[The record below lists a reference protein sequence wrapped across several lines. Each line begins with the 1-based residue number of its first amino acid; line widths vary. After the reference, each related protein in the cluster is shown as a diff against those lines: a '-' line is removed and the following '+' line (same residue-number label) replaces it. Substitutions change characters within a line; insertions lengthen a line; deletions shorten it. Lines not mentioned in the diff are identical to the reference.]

1 MEYCSLVKQ
10 EIENPGG
17 IGDDDI
23 VKILDIVNNRV
34 EPSIDDGNI
43 LITLSTFESRY
54 FHSIYYRK
62 PGDMEP
68 VEFEA
73 YPHIGTYQDSFL
85 ITSREKNLNFR
96 YFPHPYAISFY
107 SYSDA
112 GIPVYLENIGFD
124 TICAETYL
132 GVIKL
137 EPGERRLVSRENIE
151 QDPLDIIRNDLY
163 PAKRAFIRTIV

>member
-1 MEYCSLVKQ
+1 MEHKS
-10 EIENPGG
+10 E
-17 IGDDDI
+17 
-23 VKILDIVNNRV
+23 RM
-34 EPSIDDGNI
+34 
-43 LITLSTFESRY
+43 TLSTFERRY

-62 PGDMEP
+62 PGDVEP

-85 ITSREKNLNFR
+85 ITSWENDLDFR

-112 GIPVYLENIGFD
+112 GIPVYLENIGLD

-137 EPGERRLVSRENIE
+137 EPGERNLVSKENVE
-151 QDPLDIIRNDLY
+151 QDPPEILRSDLY
-163 PAKRAFIRTIV
+163 PARSIYLASIV